1 MHVSRTASKSC
12 ETCFSVLPLLVLP
25 RLDFC
30 KKKKKAIR
38 MAGQA
43 AIVVTTFAVILSL
56 KYLVVVAV
64 PYKSAALSSQ
74 PATTQTPLFYF
85 FKSM

>member
-1 MHVSRTASKSC
+1 
-12 ETCFSVLPLLVLP
+12 
-25 RLDFC
+25 
-30 KKKKKAIR
+30 